1 MKRRVTP
8 KKENSERWL
17 VTYADLIT
25 LLMIFFII
33 LYTLSRIDVAK
44 FQNLSVSMSKAM
56 GSGGEI
62 LDSPGPSAVPG
73 IAGSVPQSAMQTG
86 ENQKLENV
94 KQELE
99 KIIKDSNLNAK
110 VSVTS
115 EERGVVL
122 SFQGEVLYK
131 LGSAEL
137 TPKARQIISG
147 VGPILEKLPNY
158 IRVEGHTD
166 NLPISN
172 TPYPSNWELSAAR
185 ANGVLQMLIKN
196 FGIHPQRMSAV
207 AYGEFRPI
215 VPNDSDIHK
224 QTNRRVNVVILYS
237 KFAAAEAAGTHRM
250 SNSGE

>member
-1 MKRRVTP
+1 MKRRVTH
-8 KKENSERWL
+8 KKENNERWL

-44 FQNLSVSMSKAM
+44 FQNLSISMSKAM
-56 GSGGEI
+56 GAGGAV
-62 LDSPGPSAVPG
+62 LDSPGPSVVPG
-73 IAGSVPQSAMQTG
+73 VAGSVHDSSIQSV
-86 ENQKLENV
+86 ENQKMENA
-94 KQELE
+94 KKELE
-99 KIIKDSNLNAK
+99 RIIKQSNLNAK

-122 SFQGEVLYK
+122 SFQGEVLFE

-137 TPKARQIISG
+137 TFRARQIIG
-147 VGPILEKLPNY
+147 EVGSVLEELPNY

-185 ANGVLQMLIKN
+185 ANSVLQMLIKS

-207 AYGEFRPI
+207 AYGEYRPI
-215 VPNDSDIHK
+215 VPNDSDFNR
-224 QTNRRVNVVILYS
+224 QTNRRVNIVILYS
-237 KFAAAEAAGTHRM
+237 KYAATEAAGTHRM
-250 SNSGE
+250 TSGQ